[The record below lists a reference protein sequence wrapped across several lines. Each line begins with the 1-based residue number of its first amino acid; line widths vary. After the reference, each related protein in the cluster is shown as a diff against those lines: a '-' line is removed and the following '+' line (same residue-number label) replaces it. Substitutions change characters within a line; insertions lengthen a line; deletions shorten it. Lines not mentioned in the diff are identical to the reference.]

1 LKIVYWQS
9 EMDRDGGG
17 QSPSIVP
24 EYVFYTMV
32 VHMEFVADKA
42 ALG

>member
-1 LKIVYWQS
+1 
-9 EMDRDGGG
+9 MDRDGGG